1 VYLGLTVAVTCLLYF
16 IMCMYFCLIMNIYRY
31 MKLFV
36 FIVINVIKLKF
47 HWDQF
52 PHGLVV
58 DVANFLV
65 TS

>member
-1 VYLGLTVAVTCLLYF
+1 
-16 IMCMYFCLIMNIYRY
+16 MNIYRY